1 MGRESAPLARRTDPL
16 SQPLDGTTATD
27 DDADTYACVLA
38 PNAFMGYARRVFS
51 RIMIAVACGSLVV
64 GCVDAPGGSVAST
77 THALVAPPCTDAE
90 RNAALD
96 PNESSRYLLTCSL
109 ELSTT
114 DVITRPLWLEGSAA
128 NGVSIDCG
136 GATLDGSKLPP
147 GQDIIRIL
155 SAESKDEAGGA
166 VWDPPH
172 DITVRGCN
180 IIGSIRVLGMGENG
194 EAEALKES
202 SRSPGHTG
210 RVREA
215 APHAITFE
223 EVYVEGIDRIPLYL
237 APGVSRFSL
246 VGSEI
251 AGTSASTAIYL
262 DAEST
267 GNRIVGNRIHTDTAR
282 ELIAIDGSQYNE
294 IVSNTFSSLEDGGIY
309 LYRNCGEGGVI
320 RHAAPQHN
328 RIINNVFYYHTYGGS
343 NPSVFLGARNGNRP
357 YCGLD
362 AGWAFGS
369 SASDRDWAQHNVV
382 AQNQVYVRELGE
394 MIREGDPA
402 FDNDNLI
409 TDNETVST
417 HTHRATGCY
426 VPWAYRDHF
435 YWDGEIIDLVPDPRD
450 LAPSCTSTPYVCRN
464 GELMAETAPPPCHVE
479 THHFEC
485 RVTGDNAGCW
495 DYAVCPAGTRVI
507 GARGVCNLEWGAVS
521 DAERDAARP
530 NTVSVTRPSAH
541 VDHGLC
547 NLGELQ
553 TSESEISWDGP
564 ADYWT
569 WFGCQEHDANGG
581 DCHARATIYCR

>member
-1 MGRESAPLARRTDPL
+1 M
-16 SQPLDGTTATD
+16 
-27 DDADTYACVLA
+27 
-38 PNAFMGYARRVFS
+38 FS

-294 IVSNTFSSLEDGGIY
+294 IVSNTFSSL
-309 LYRNCGEGGVI
+309 
-320 RHAAPQHN
+320 
-328 RIINNVFYYHTYGGS
+328 
-343 NPSVFLGARNGNRP
+343 
-357 YCGLD
+357 
-362 AGWAFGS
+362 
-369 SASDRDWAQHNVV
+369 
-382 AQNQVYVRELGE
+382 
-394 MIREGDPA
+394 
-402 FDNDNLI
+402 
-409 TDNETVST
+409 
-417 HTHRATGCY
+417 
-426 VPWAYRDHF
+426 
-435 YWDGEIIDLVPDPRD
+435 
-450 LAPSCTSTPYVCRN
+450 
-464 GELMAETAPPPCHVE
+464 
-479 THHFEC
+479 
-485 RVTGDNAGCW
+485 
-495 DYAVCPAGTRVI
+495 
-507 GARGVCNLEWGAVS
+507 
-521 DAERDAARP
+521 
-530 NTVSVTRPSAH
+530 
-541 VDHGLC
+541 
-547 NLGELQ
+547 
-553 TSESEISWDGP
+553 
-564 ADYWT
+564 
-569 WFGCQEHDANGG
+569 
-581 DCHARATIYCR
+581 

>member
-1 MGRESAPLARRTDPL
+1 M
-16 SQPLDGTTATD
+16 
-27 DDADTYACVLA
+27 
-38 PNAFMGYARRVFS
+38 
-51 RIMIAVACGSLVV
+51 
-64 GCVDAPGGSVAST
+64 
-77 THALVAPPCTDAE
+77 
-90 RNAALD
+90 
-96 PNESSRYLLTCSL
+96 
-109 ELSTT
+109 
-114 DVITRPLWLEGSAA
+114 
-128 NGVSIDCG
+128 VSI
-136 GATLDGSKLPP
+136 
-147 GQDIIRIL
+147 
-155 SAESKDEAGGA
+155 EAGG
-166 VWDPPH
+166 
-172 DITVRGCN
+172 DI
-180 IIGSIRVLGMGENG
+180 
-194 EAEALKES
+194 
-202 SRSPGHTG
+202 
-210 RVREA
+210 
-215 APHAITFE
+215 
-223 EVYVEGIDRIPLYL
+223 
-237 APGVSRFSL
+237 
-246 VGSEI
+246 
-251 AGTSASTAIYL
+251 
-262 DAEST
+262 
-267 GNRIVGNRIHTDTAR
+267 
-282 ELIAIDGSQYNE
+282 
-294 IVSNTFSSLEDGGIY
+294 
-309 LYRNCGEGGVI
+309 
-320 RHAAPQHN
+320 
-328 RIINNVFYYHTYGGS
+328 
-343 NPSVFLGARNGNRP
+343 LGARNGNRP

-547 NLGELQ
+547 NLGEFQ